1 MKQRKVNKL
10 AINVDLVADA
20 SKSIK
25 EAGKFGDALEKVA
38 DELDDVAKES
48 KTVEDKASA
57 AFRGM
62 ANEAKANSKKMGD
75 AVKDGTDKAGEG
87 LDNLKEE
94 SAGTAKEAAAS
105 FGSLEDSADALQE
118 VMANAF
124 VGFGPAGMAAGI
136 VAAAGIGLA
145 KAALEGNAEKI
156 NENKEKMLDFAK
168 TFRGEG
174 GEFSEAMFIDAMDA
188 YGDSIADTKEWWEV
202 WQKDAVTG
210 WEEIRKEATDAG
222 VSYKDAFN
230 GSFGSLDD
238 AVKVQE
244 ELAKK
249 IKETT
254 DAGTRQSGMKD
265 ELGQAYTY
273 VTDEALKQVDGLQ
286 KLKDKTDENV
296 EKQRQANE
304 IEKLRREAIQGTT
317 AAYQEDVEA
326 INARTDALKGSIT
339 TELDYLD
346 GVDAL
351 TEKLK
356 DNGNTTMLNTA
367 AGRDNVRAIVDQ
379 ANVIED
385 LAQNSLNA
393 GASTADVTA
402 KFNAQKD
409 ALINQ
414 VTPAF
419 GGSQEAARRYIDQI
433 LKAPQA
439 VVTDVNLDGIPD
451 AEQKLSSFT
460 NAPRNT
466 YVGVH
471 PATNGGGTGLDNYLA
486 GMANTTLYVT
496 VKPKPGSAIDV

>member
-1 MKQRKVNKL
+1 L

-20 SKSIK
+20 SRSIK

-38 DELDDVAKES
+38 DELDDVAKGS
-48 KTVEDKASA
+48 KSIDDKVQD

-62 ANEAKANSKKMGD
+62 AKEAKDSGKKIGD
-75 AVKDGTDKAGEG
+75 SVKEGTDKAGEG
-87 LDNLKEE
+87 LATMKEE
-94 SAGTAKEAAAS
+94 SASSAKEAAAS
-105 FGSLEDSADALQE
+105 FSSLEDSADVLQE
-118 VMANAF
+118 VLANAF
-124 VGFGPAGMAAGI
+124 TGLGPAGMAAGI
-136 VAAAGIGLA
+136 VAAAGIGLVIGQ
-145 KAALEGNAEKI
+145 LQGNAEKI

-174 GEFSEAMFIDAMDA
+174 GEFSESMFIDAMDD

-210 WEEIRKEATDAG
+210 WEEIRKQATDAG
-222 VSYKDAFN
+222 VSYKDAFS
-230 GSFGSLDD
+230 GSFGSLED
-238 AVKVQE
+238 AERIQG
-244 ELAKK
+244 ELAKR

-254 DAGTRQSGMKD
+254 EAGTRQSGMKD
-265 ELGQAYTY
+265 EFGDAYTY
-273 VTDEALKQVDGLQ
+273 VTDEAIKQVDGLQ
-286 KLKDKTDENV
+286 KLKDKTDENI
-296 EKQRQANE
+296 EKQRQAKE
-304 IEKLRREAIQGTT
+304 IEEIRRQGIAGTT
-317 AAYQEDVEA
+317 QAYKENVDA
-326 INARTDALKGSIT
+326 INAQTDALKGSLT

-351 TEKLK
+351 TQKLI

-367 AGRDNVRAIVDQ
+367 AGRDNVRAIIDQ

-385 LAQNSLNA
+385 LATNSLNA

-419 GGSQEAARRYIDQI
+419 GGSREAARLYIEQI
-433 LKAPQA
+433 LKSPQA
-439 VVTDVNLDGIPD
+439 VNTDVNLDGIPD

-460 NAPRNT
+460 NTPRNT

-496 VKPKPGSAIDV
+496 VKPKPGSSIDV